1 MSEMLH
7 RIWGGQPDLEI
18 RGDGRTVYG
27 LAVPYDQPAEI
38 RDYQGSYTEVFRFG
52 AFERTI
58 AERGD
63 RVKFLANHDRQKLP
77 LGKALK
83 LDEQPAGLVGE
94 FRVSATPDG
103 DAALELIRDGVL
115 DSLSIGFK
123 PVDTGDRWNT
133 DRTLVERTEVALME
147 VSAVAF
153 PAYDGALISG
163 VRHDLDQSHISD
175 GHEDGPLQADAPHQR
190 TDGELPD
197 EDEFERL
204 PAHERAAIL
213 RRLNYGRYFQ

>member
-38 RDYQGSYTEVFRFG
+38 RDYQGTYTEVFRYG
-52 AFERTI
+52 AFKRTI
-58 AERGD
+58 DERGK

-77 LGKALK
+77 LGKAMRLE
-83 LDEQPAGLVGE
+83 EQTAGLVGE
-94 FRVSATPDG
+94 FRVSATPEG

-123 PVDTGDRWNT
+123 PVDTGDRWNP

-163 VRHDLDQSHISD
+163 VRHDSD
-175 GHEDGPLQADAPHQR
+175 LRHASEGPDSPQQADAPHQR
-190 TDGELPD
+190 TTDEPPD
-197 EDEFERL
+197 DEEFVRS

-213 RRLNYGRYFQ
+213 RRLQYGRFFQ